1 MRKIPIPTQNQDRG
15 RKRHGFR
22 GVPPPADF
30 SLAALPDDA
39 LLTEYQVG
47 ALFQVSTNTTQF
59 WRRQPDHPLEWEILP
74 NGLIRYRAGAVRA
87 YLALGQ
93 RRQPK
98 PEAAAPKPEAAE
110 PKPAA
115 ALERAIA
122 LFGSQEKLA
131 RAAGVHTNTIWK
143 ALHSCH
149 ASRRLALAIEQ
160 ATDGQVRAEELIL
173 EGAQRT
179 PKPEAA
185 NPKNNNPSERSEN
198 KIPAAKTITPDAAPN
213 PPKPKTKRRTFAGTI
228 EKAAP

>member
-1 MRKIPIPTQNQDRG
+1 
-15 RKRHGFR
+15 
-22 GVPPPADF
+22 VPA
-30 SLAALPDDA
+30 SALPDDA

-47 ALFQVSTNTTQF
+47 ALIQVSTNTTQF
-59 WRRQPDHPLEWEILP
+59 WRRQPDHPLAWEILP

-87 YLALGQ
+87 YLALGR

-98 PEAAAPKPEAAE
+98 PEAAAPKPEAAA
-110 PKPAA
+110 PKHAT

-122 LFGSQEKLA
+122 LLGSQEKLA
-131 RAAGVHTNTIWK
+131 RAAGVHANTIWK

-149 ASRRLALAIEQ
+149 ASRKLALAIEQ

-185 NPKNNNPSERSEN
+185 APKNNSSS
-198 KIPAAKTITPDAAPN
+198 KPAHQITIAAP
-213 PPKPKTKRRTFAGTI
+213 TMMGDDDD
-228 EKAAP
+228 